1 MQTYCHLATETM
13 QCCRLMYAAYVI
25 TTKVQTEALDAMMRV
40 FLGRFLLFTMST
52 RIALAL
58 KSRIAGTKMAI
69 RKLKNDINL
78 IHPISI
84 YILLRLLPYCRKIV
98 PICGEN
104 RKATE
109 LTVEFLFRK
118 S

>member
-52 RIALAL
+52 RIAPAL
-58 KSRIAGTKMAI
+58 KSRIAGTIVTMK
-69 RKLKNDINL
+69 KLKNNKL
-78 IHPISI
+78 NPPHFYI
-84 YILLRLLPYCRKIV
+84 YFTFFI
-98 PICGEN
+98 
-104 RKATE
+104 
-109 LTVEFLFRK
+109 TVMWKNCSCFCCK
-118 S
+118 